1 MPTIHLD
8 AGGFSNFYRDEGEV
22 ATKAILEAYAMMGV
36 GAVNVAQREFDAGMT
51 QVEETASSVKIPFL
65 SCNILAEADNSPIFQ
80 PYVILTAGN
89 YKIGV
94 IGVCDRKDGEWT
106 ASNGRAVTLADPI
119 ESVKP
124 LAAKLAKETDLV
136 ILLANLYSRR
146 IETVAPLMPGVD
158 IILGSDGFSTT
169 YGDSKAGK
177 AYYAYTGRQGK
188 RLGVMEVTMGS
199 GGMRRAV
206 QKSVVLDKRLPEDAD
221 VRALVDEANAEMEKI
236 RTGVGIG
243 MDELLEKVN
252 PDYLGY
258 TACRSCHAGAYEK
271 WRRTKHFVAFNPL
284 ISAQKTTDHACLR
297 CHTTG
302 YGDGGFVD
310 IRVTPR
316 MVHIQCETC
325 HGAGATHVKNPEG
338 SGMPRQ
344 AGEAVCIGCHDDL
357 NSPNFDFQSYWA
369 KIQH

>member
-36 GAVNVAQREFDAGMT
+36 GAVNVAQREFDAGMAN
-51 QVEETASSVKIPFL
+51 VEEVAASTEIPFL
-65 SCNILAEADNSPIFQ
+65 SCSILAETDSSPIFT
-80 PYVILTAGN
+80 PYVVLTAGE

-106 ASNGRAVTLADPI
+106 ASNGRAVKLADPV
-119 ESVKP
+119 EAVKP
-124 LAAKLAKETDLV
+124 LAAKLARETDLV
-136 ILLANLYSRR
+136 ILLANVYSRR
-146 IETVAPLMPGVD
+146 VETIAPLMPGVD
-158 IILGSDGFSTT
+158 IVLGSDGFSTT
-169 YGDSKAGK
+169 YGDAKAGK

-188 RLGVMEVTMGS
+188 RLGVMEVTMGN

-206 QKSVVLDKRLPEDAD
+206 QKTVVLDKRLPEDPD
-221 VRALVDEANAEMEKI
+221 VKALVDEANAEMEKI

-258 TACRSCHAGAYEK
+258 TACRSCHAEAYET
-271 WRRTKHFVAFNPL
+271 WRRSKHFVAFNPL

-316 MVHIQCETC
+316 MVHVQCETC
-325 HGAGATHVKNPEG
+325 HGAGADHAKSPD
-338 SGMPRQ
+338 SFGMPRE
-344 AGEAVCIGCHDDL
+344 AGEAVCIECHDDL
-357 NSPNFDFQSYWA
+357 NSPNFDFDTYWA